1 MRVSSCTSVRK
12 LKKKKSIFNERKK
25 MLDRNGRRKCISK
38 RKFAEKELSI

>member
-1 MRVSSCTSVRK
+1 MRLSICTSVKK
-12 LKKKKSIFNERKK
+12 LKMKKSIFIVRKK